1 MNLNFEQKRD
11 FLLCIKEFVDRID
24 NRVNPKTTQGL
35 KKTDLIERLDKILDS
50 LNYKSNIEFGTGG
63 MKDTCGISFVRKDT
77 LRDDLVNSSKF
88 THKKGIYIYFGYMH
102 KEQNNKFYICLG
114 RADEMEET
122 CKALETL
129 NLVELD
135 ESMIEYFDG
144 RLDEH
149 NLDKIL
155 NKFLEIVS
163 QYNKIPIDDFKPISR
178 NTKGE
183 SMPNL
188 QTTKPPLNQILYGPP
203 GTGKTY
209 ATIDK
214 TLEILKFYKAIDEIP
229 EDREDKKA
237 IFDEFKQMGQ
247 IEFITF
253 HQSYSYEEFVEG
265 IKPIFVDEKGEEVEQ
280 SKDMAYKVKN
290 GIFKTIC
297 KNATE
302 DKKFDHMK
310 ELDKCIERLKKE
322 CNKEENKEKG
332 VHIDG
337 KYFVRYNSGK
347 SFGIV
352 FDGIDEKY
360 KKSGHSAAINDLK
373 KIYKNKDAKCEH
385 QSYVERILIFF
396 KEKYALP
403 DYQEIKP
410 YILIIDEINRG
421 NISKIFGEL
430 ITLIEPS
437 KRLGEVEAL
446 QVKLPYSSEE
456 FGVPN
461 NLYIIGTMNTADRS
475 IALLDTALRRRFE
488 FVEMMPQWD
497 DKNIKDCEGVNL
509 QKLLK
514 VLNERIEFLLD
525 REHTIGHAFFIGID
539 SLEKLQDVFKNKIIP
554 LLQEYFYDD
563 YAKINAVLNGNGMI
577 KAKEKSSFNDLF
589 DDKFNDLD
597 HEKMIYEITKDWK
610 LENFQKIYDS
620 SVVLDTKVNDENK

>member
-114 RADEMEET
+114 RSDEMKET

-163 QYNKIPIDDFKPISR
+163 QYNKIPIDDFKPISW

-209 ATIDK
+209 TTIDK

-265 IKPIFVDEKGEEVEQ
+265 IKPEVDKENNKMTYEI
-280 SKDMAYKVKN
+280 KN
-290 GIFKTIC
+290 GIFKEIC
-297 KNATE
+297 KEAME
-302 DKKFDHMK
+302 HDSM
-310 ELDKCIERLKKE
+310 EGLDKCIEQLQEE
-322 CNKEENKEKG
+322 CNKEENIEKG
-332 VHIDG
+332 VHIHD
-337 KYFVRYNSGK
+337 KYFVRYRSEK

-352 FDGIDEKY
+352 FEGMDEKHRKNGY
-360 KKSGHSAAINDLK
+360 YAGVDDLK
-373 KIYKNKDAKCEH
+373 KMYKDEKAKCPNP
-385 QSYVERILIFF
+385 SYLKRILMFF
-396 KEKYALP
+396 KKQFNLP
-403 DYQEIKP
+403 DYQEDQKIKP

-437 KRLGEVEAL
+437 KRLGEDEAL
-446 QVKLPYSSEE
+446 EVKLPYSNEK

-497 DKNIKDCEGVNL
+497 NENISKDCEGVNL
-509 QKLLK
+509 QELLR

-525 REHTIGHAFFIGID
+525 REHAIGHAFFIGLD
-539 SLEKLQDVFKNKIIP
+539 SLKKLQDVFKKKIIP

-563 YAKINAVLNGNGMI
+563 YAKINAVLNGNDMI
-577 KAKEKSSFNDLF
+577 KERPTSDLNLGSSLSDFVD
-589 DDKFNDLD
+589 DDKKLYIITDFREWDL
-597 HEKMIYEITKDWK
+597 KK
-610 LENFQKIYDS
+610 FQDIIKKIA
-620 SVVLDTKVNDENK
+620 KQ